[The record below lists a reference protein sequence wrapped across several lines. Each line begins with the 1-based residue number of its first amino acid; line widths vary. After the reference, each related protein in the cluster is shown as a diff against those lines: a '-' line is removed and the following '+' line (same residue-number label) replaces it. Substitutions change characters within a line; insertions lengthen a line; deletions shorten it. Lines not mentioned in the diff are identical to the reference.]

1 MRRRQFIVVL
11 SAAATWPLIARA
23 QQAAT
28 PVIGMLSMGSATS
41 DFDAAF
47 DRGLAERGYVFGK
60 NVTKEARRA
69 RGNYD
74 KLAELAKEL
83 VSLNP
88 TLIVASGNVA
98 ALAARRATSTVPIVF
113 IIASDPVKIGLAKNL
128 ARPGGN
134 ATGISMLTAT
144 LTLKRLELIRELVPP
159 NATVGLLINPDNKD
173 LLLEIEEIARST
185 GQSLEVAEA
194 RNPDDLEPAFAQLVK
209 AQVSAVLVGNDAGF
223 LAQRAQIVALAKRHS
238 LPATYE
244 FREFPA
250 VGGLMSYGPSVAGAL
265 QKAGTYAALILK
277 GAQPSDL
284 PIEQPTAF
292 ELVINSTTARSLG
305 IQIPASLL
313 LRANEV
319 IE

>member
-1 MRRRQFIVVL
+1 M
-11 SAAATWPLIARA
+11 
-23 QQAAT
+23 

-98 ALAARRATSTVPIVF
+98 ALAARRATSTIPIVF

-128 ARPGGN
+128 AHPGGN

-159 NATVGLLINPDNKD
+159 PATVGLLVNPDNKD

-194 RNPDDLEPAFAQLVK
+194 RNPDDLEPAFAQLSK
-209 AQVSAVLVGNDAGF
+209 AQVGAVLVGNDAGF

-284 PIEQPTAF
+284 PIEQPTQF